1 MNKLLLPVCIFF
13 LMLATACT
21 RSEFAQDI
29 PETNFSNSY
38 AYGEDSIPLPDIND
52 AFVGVLAPNPPFPG
66 RYALINGGFSGST
79 STKGYKF
86 GDKVTV
92 SINNPILVLGD
103 SMSIFSSWS
112 IFHSRNGNIEPII
125 NNSSTQDNTV
135 STQNSSIFDSVFTY
149 TIQAGDAGTTVLFQP
164 NLVIV
169 PKNKWPVTVI
179 SADTTMGTVSGSG
192 NYCKQS
198 PFSIHAF
205 PNPGY
210 VFHQWEFIT
219 EGSEPSTTSLSET
232 ETQVMLT
239 DEKPVTI
246 KAHFRY
252 ENKAIVTV
260 SSDGHGSVS
269 GGGVI
274 PINTPFTISA
284 TPAPGYEFDY
294 WTKDGTWISDNP
306 NYTTTVTTNDPVT
319 FIAYFKESIT
329 TTFNVS
335 YMVDMQG
342 FESQSTIEYTD
353 PSGQGHVE
361 TLTPITHSYNVKQ
374 GSNVRISIQ
383 LNSYYSDIIYCMYKA
398 PDGSI
403 RDMSANTSMIVDYFD
418 YENASGENNV
428 IIRAETFDFR
438 EEFQ

>member
-1 MNKLLLPVCIFF
+1 MHLLPHARYSVHSKRICPRHSGNKFF
-13 LMLATACT
+13 QLLRIWRGLHSPSRHKRRFCRCT
-21 RSEFAQDI
+21 
-29 PETNFSNSY
+29 
-38 AYGEDSIPLPDIND
+38 G
-52 AFVGVLAPNPPFPG
+52 PNPPFPG

-149 TIQAGDAGTTVLFQP
+149 TIQAGDAGKTVLFQP

-169 PKNKWPVTVI
+169 PKNKWPVTVV

-210 VFHQWEFIT
+210 VFHQWESIT
-219 EGSEPSTTSLSET
+219 EGSEPTTMPLSET
-232 ETQVMLT
+232 ETKVVLT

-269 GGGVI
+269 SGGVI

-284 TPAPGYEFDY
+284 TPAPG
-294 WTKDGTWISDNP
+294 TNL
-306 NYTTTVTTNDPVT
+306 TTGQKT
-319 FIAYFKESIT
+319 ARGSA
-329 TTFNVS
+329 
-335 YMVDMQG
+335 
-342 FESQSTIEYTD
+342 TI
-353 PSGQGHVE
+353 
-361 TLTPITHSYNVKQ
+361 PITP
-374 GSNVRISIQ
+374 
-383 LNSYYSDIIYCMYKA
+383 L
-398 PDGSI
+398 P
-403 RDMSANTSMIVDYFD
+403 
-418 YENASGENNV
+418 
-428 IIRAETFDFR
+428 
-438 EEFQ
+438 

>member
-1 MNKLLLPVCIFF
+1 MAVF
-13 LMLATACT
+13 L
-21 RSEFAQDI
+21 E
-29 PETNFSNSY
+29 
-38 AYGEDSIPLPDIND
+38 AYPQKAIN
-52 AFVGVLAPNPPFPG
+52 V
-66 RYALINGGFSGST
+66 
-79 STKGYKF
+79 

-112 IFHSRNGNIEPII
+112 IFHSINGKIESSI
-125 NNSSTQDNTV
+125 NSYTQDNTV
-135 STQNSSIFDSVFTY
+135 SAQNSSIFDSVFTY
-149 TIQAGDAGTTVLFQP
+149 TIQEGDAGTTVLFQP

-294 WTKDGTWISDNP
+294 WTKDGTWVSDNP

>member
-1 MNKLLLPVCIFF
+1 M
-13 LMLATACT
+13 
-21 RSEFAQDI
+21 
-29 PETNFSNSY
+29 
-38 AYGEDSIPLPDIND
+38 
-52 AFVGVLAPNPPFPG
+52 
-66 RYALINGGFSGST
+66 
-79 STKGYKF
+79 
-86 GDKVTV
+86 
-92 SINNPILVLGD
+92 VLGD

-149 TIQAGDAGTTVLFQP
+149 TIQAGDAGKTVLFQP

-169 PKNKWPVTVI
+169 PKNKWPVTVV

-210 VFHQWEFIT
+210 VFHQWESIT
-219 EGSEPSTTSLSET
+219 EGSEPTTMPLSET
-232 ETQVMLT
+232 ETQVVLT

-269 GGGVI
+269 SGGVI

-294 WTKDGTWISDNP
+294 WTKDGTWVSDNP
-306 NYTTTVTTNDPVT
+306 NYTTTVGTV
-319 FIAYFKESIT
+319 
-329 TTFNVS
+329 
-335 YMVDMQG
+335 
-342 FESQSTIEYTD
+342 
-353 PSGQGHVE
+353 
-361 TLTPITHSYNVKQ
+361 VK
-374 GSNVRISIQ
+374 
-383 LNSYYSDIIYCMYKA
+383 C
-398 PDGSI
+398 
-403 RDMSANTSMIVDYFD
+403 
-418 YENASGENNV
+418 
-428 IIRAETFDFR
+428 
-438 EEFQ
+438 